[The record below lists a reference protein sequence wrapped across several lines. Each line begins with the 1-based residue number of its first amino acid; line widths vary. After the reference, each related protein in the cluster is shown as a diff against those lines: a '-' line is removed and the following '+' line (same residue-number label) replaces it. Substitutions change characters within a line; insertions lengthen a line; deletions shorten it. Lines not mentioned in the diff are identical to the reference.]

1 MRKPAN
7 AGDLT
12 AGAAR
17 GDRDA
22 WCTPAWLTAL
32 LPEVDLD
39 PCSNPRSTVRAV
51 RSYQLERGEDGLALP
66 WAGAVFV
73 NPPYG
78 NPLPWAERA
87 ATHDGPVGVLVNL
100 DASTRWWR
108 ALTAGLD
115 TALLFTRR
123 IQFTRPPGVR
133 PSTNNK
139 PQALLMDAAFLA
151 LCSDAL
157 LAFGTRWQC
166 RRGPAPI
173 VAPRARQAPPIGGAA

>member
-1 MRKPAN
+1 MRKLVN

-12 AGAAR
+12 AQ
-17 GDRDA
+17 GDRDS

-32 LPEVDLD
+32 LSEVDLD
-39 PCSNPRSTVRAV
+39 PCGNPRSTVRAV

-66 WAGAVFV
+66 WVGSCFV

-87 ATHDGPVGVLVNL
+87 AAHDGPIGVLVNL

-108 ALTAGLD
+108 TLTAELD

-123 IQFTRPPGVR
+123 IQFTPPPGVR

-139 PQALLMDAAFLA
+139 PQALVMNAGYLA

-157 LAFGTRWQC
+157 LAFGARWHL
-166 RRGPAPI
+166 RSRPAPV
-173 VAPRARQAPPIGGAA
+173 VALHARQAPPVEGAA